1 MGANMEKADKNKRFK
16 SKLGLRLIITI
27 GIVVLVTMVFF
38 EYLAYVNIK
47 KMPAQHFGEFIILH
61 SVHTAVTLLIVLVV
75 IYYIMATYVLK
86 PIRKLLY
93 ALEEMEKGKF
103 VTSLEIKSGDEF
115 EFLADRFNDMGFKL
129 RDYVQRFVR
138 IEKYSSVIAILRRV
152 MSEIKEPCSSLR
164 ANIKLLH
171 SLTKEDP
178 QLSKLVG
185 QVHNALRSIDN
196 KLNELEQIE
205 IPEELINADKEHE

>member
-1 MGANMEKADKNKRFK
+1 MEKADKNKRFK

-47 KMPAQHFGEFIILH
+47 KMPAQLFGEFIILH

>member
-1 MGANMEKADKNKRFK
+1 MEKADKNKRFK

-93 ALEEMEKGKF
+93 ALEEMEKGKI

-115 EFLADRFNDMGFKL
+115 EFLSDRFNDMGFKL

-152 MSEIKEPCSSLR
+152 MSEIKEPYFSLME
-164 ANIKLLH
+164 NIKLLY
-171 SLTKEDP
+171 SLTEKGS
-178 QLSKLVG
+178 QTSKLIE
-185 QVHNALRSIDN
+185 LLYDDLKTIEN
-196 KLNELEQIE
+196 KFNELEQIE